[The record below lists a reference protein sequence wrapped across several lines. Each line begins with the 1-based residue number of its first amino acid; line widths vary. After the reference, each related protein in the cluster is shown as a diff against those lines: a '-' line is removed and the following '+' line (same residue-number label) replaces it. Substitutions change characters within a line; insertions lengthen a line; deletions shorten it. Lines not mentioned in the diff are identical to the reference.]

1 MSDVASP
8 GTPSPSRSLV
18 ERAVGLARSPR
29 VYGVVA
35 LLIVYSIVR
44 TWSSYDQFVVASIG
58 LYAIVGAGLVL
69 LVGVS
74 GQLSLG
80 HAAFLAVGAYSAT
93 NISTR
98 TEWGLPG
105 EIAVALAVSIVVG
118 TIVGLPSLRLSGLY
132 LAVGTLA
139 LGYAGQQLLYN
150 WDEVTGG
157 GFGQSVGPIQ
167 IGNRLYTLVDA
178 TFLLLGISFVL
189 VSNLLRGRTGRALN
203 AIRTAEPAARAVG
216 IEVARRRILAFTMSS
231 ALAAVGGVLYAHAV
245 SRVTPETFNVDLSIF
260 LVILVIIGG
269 QKSLL
274 GALLGSAF
282 VVGLPEQF
290 RDLQDYDGLIY
301 GAILLAL
308 IVFSPDGLVG
318 LGQRVVALVRRRAS
332 GEDDE
337 EAMIEREVQAAMAAL
352 EESPDILGEIA
363 GPPDAAVGGAG
374 GVDGDPT
381 AAGGPTSTSASTSRS
396 TSNGSRRSGRL
407 DLTLPGLALQLTDVE
422 VNYGGVR
429 AVEGVSFTVAAGEVA
444 GLIGPNGAGKTTLF
458 NAVTGLTRATGRI
471 AFGDTDLTPLSIRK
485 RVAAGLGRTF
495 QNLSLHEGMTPV
507 DHVLIG
513 AHRHVRYNTFAEMV
527 RWPTVSRAER
537 EAEAMALDLL
547 ELLGLTEVAR
557 ERADLLPYGLQK
569 RVDVARA
576 LASRP
581 RILMLDEP
589 AAGLPHDEADALID
603 RVLTLTRSTGTSVMI
618 IEHNVELVSRVCDQ
632 VRVLDAGQLI
642 ADAGPAEI
650 LQDERVV
657 EAYLGG

>member
-1 MSDVASP
+1 VS
-8 GTPSPSRSLV
+8 
-18 ERAVGLARSPR
+18 ERALPRRAVDLARSPR
-29 VYGVVA
+29 IYGVVA

-105 EIAVALAVSIVVG
+105 EIAVALAVSI
-118 TIVGLPSLRLSGLY
+118 LPSLRLSGLY

-157 GFGQSVGPIQ
+157 GFGQSVEPIQ

-178 TFLLLGISFVL
+178 TFLLVGISFVL

-203 AIRTAEPAARAVG
+203 AIRTAEPAAQAVG
-216 IEVARRRILAFTMSS
+216 IEVARRRVLAFTMSS

-260 LVILVIIGG
+260 LVIMVIIGG
-269 QKSLL
+269 QKSLV

-318 LGQRVVALVRRRAS
+318 LGQRIVALVRLRAS
-332 GEDDE
+332 GKDDE
-337 EAMIEREVQAAMAAL
+337 EAMIEREVEAAMAAL
-352 EESPDILGEIA
+352 EESPDIVAEA
-363 GPPDAAVGGAG
+363 
-374 GVDGDPT
+374 
-381 AAGGPTSTSASTSRS
+381 TSTTPAAATTS
-396 TSNGSRRSGRL
+396 SNGKGATGRL
-407 DLTLPGLALQLTDVE
+407 DLTLPGLDLQLTDVE
-422 VNYGGVR
+422 VSYGGVR

-458 NAVTGLTRATGRI
+458 NAITGLTKATGSI
-471 AFGDTDLTPLSIRK
+471 AFGDTDLTGASVRK

-527 RWPTVSRAER
+527 RWPTVGRAER

-632 VRVLDAGQLI
+632 VRVLDAGVLI

>member
-1 MSDVASP
+1 MSEALAPRTDRTLQQR
-8 GTPSPSRSLV
+8 GLD
-18 ERAVGLARSPR
+18 LARSPR
-29 VYGVVA
+29 IYGIVA
-35 LLIVYSIVR
+35 LLIAYSIVR
-44 TWSSYDQFVVASIG
+44 TWSSYDQFVAASIG

-93 NISTR
+93 NISMETG
-98 TEWGLPG
+98 WGLPG
-105 EIAVALAVSIVVG
+105 EIAVALVVSIAVG
-118 TIVGLPSLRLSGLY
+118 ALVGLPSLRLSGLY
-132 LAVGTLA
+132 LAVGTLG
-139 LGYAGQQLLYN
+139 LGFAGQQLLYN
-150 WDEVTGG
+150 WEEVTGG
-157 GFGQSVGPIQ
+157 GFGESVGDIQ

-216 IEVARRRILAFTMSS
+216 IEVARRRVLAFSMSS
-231 ALAAVGGVLYAHAV
+231 ALAGVGGVLYAHAV

-260 LVILVIIGG
+260 LVIMVIIGG
-269 QKSLL
+269 QRSLL
-274 GALLGSAF
+274 GALLGAAF

-301 GAILLAL
+301 GAILLVL
-308 IVFSPDGLVG
+308 IQFSPDGLVG
-318 LGQRVVALVRRRAS
+318 LGQKIVAVVRRRRS
-332 GEDDE
+332 GVDDE
-337 EAMIEREVQAAMAAL
+337 EAMIEREVEAAMAAL
-352 EESPDILGEIA
+352 EESPDIVGEIA
-363 GPPDAAVGGAG
+363 EREAVVVEGAG
-374 GVDGDPT
+374 DVEVDEVEAT
-381 AAGGPTSTSASTSRS
+381 AFTGSA
-396 TSNGSRRSGRL
+396 GRL
-407 DLTLPGLALQLTDVE
+407 DLTLPGLPLRLTDVE
-422 VNYGGVR
+422 VSYGGVR

-458 NAVTGLTRATGRI
+458 NAITGLTKATGSI
-471 AFGDTDLTPLSIRK
+471 AFGDTDLTPLSVRR

-495 QNLSLHEGMTPV
+495 QNLSLHEGMTPI
-507 DHVLIG
+507 DHVLVG

-527 RWPTVSRAER
+527 WWPTVARAER
-537 EAEAMALDLL
+537 EAVAMALDLL

-557 ERADLLPYGLQK
+557 ERADLLPYDLQK

-589 AAGLPHDEADALID
+589 AAGLPSDEADALID
-603 RVLTLTRSTGTSVMI
+603 RVLTLTRASGTSVMI

-632 VRVLDAGQLI
+632 VRVLDAGLLI
-642 ADAGPAEI
+642 ADARPAEI

>member
-1 MSDVASP
+1 MS
-8 GTPSPSRSLV
+8 
-18 ERAVGLARSPR
+18 ERALPLRAVDLARSPR
-29 VYGVVA
+29 IYGVVA

-118 TIVGLPSLRLSGLY
+118 TIIGLPSLRLSGLY

-157 GFGQSVGPIQ
+157 GFGQSVEPIQ

-178 TFLLLGISFVL
+178 TFLLVGISFVL

-203 AIRTAEPAARAVG
+203 AIRTAEPAAQAVG
-216 IEVARRRILAFTMSS
+216 IEVARRRVLAFTMSS

-260 LVILVIIGG
+260 LVIMVIIGG
-269 QKSLL
+269 QKSLV

-318 LGQRVVALVRRRAS
+318 LGQRIVALVRLRAS
-332 GEDDE
+332 GKDDE
-337 EAMIEREVQAAMAAL
+337 EAMIEREVEAAMAAL
-352 EESPDILGEIA
+352 EESPDIVAEA
-363 GPPDAAVGGAG
+363 
-374 GVDGDPT
+374 
-381 AAGGPTSTSASTSRS
+381 TSTTPAAATTS
-396 TSNGSRRSGRL
+396 SNGKGATGRL
-407 DLTLPGLALQLTDVE
+407 DLTLPGLDLQLTDVE
-422 VNYGGVR
+422 VSYGGVR

-458 NAVTGLTRATGRI
+458 NAITGLTKATGSI
-471 AFGDTDLTPLSIRK
+471 AFGDTDLTGASVRK

-527 RWPTVSRAER
+527 RWPTVGRAER

-632 VRVLDAGQLI
+632 VRVLDAGVLI